1 MTGAEESIAIDIERT
16 AGRDH
21 VVGKKMMT
29 IIDRVNGIVA
39 MTDIVVRTV
48 TGETRDTGREVP
60 TELQATDHVTNQSSE
75 NTTTIGGIAR
85 HLPVVAQAQSSANAL
100 HLMIGNQ
107 KKPEKLL

>member
-1 MTGAEESIAIDIERT
+1 MTGTEASIAIDIERT
-16 AGRDH
+16 PGRDHH

-29 IIDRVNGIVA
+29 IIDRVNG
-39 MTDIVVRTV
+39 IVVRTV

-100 HLMIGNQ
+100 HLMISNQ